1 MSLPRLLSFYD
12 YYTGKRVAHPD
23 PDRGASHRMSA
34 SPKSHEGD
42 RAGQTLGEVPPLAAR
57 GVPQSAGFS
66 LGRRTQERPTTPQ
79 ESASLPTKTEQ
90 APGQAQ
96 QVLRSPNHSSANA
109 ILTSKELNVLELVSY
124 GYDNRAIAEHFQI
137 TRQAGENMM
146 RMINLKLGADN
157 RAHAVAVCFRNG
169 WLSGGGN

>member
-1 MSLPRLLSFYD
+1 MALPRLLSFYD

-42 RAGQTLGEVPPLAAR
+42 RAGQTLGEVPPLTAR

-124 GYDNRAIAEHFQI
+124 GYDNRVIAEHFQI
-137 TRQAGENMM
+137 TRQAGKNMM

>member
-1 MSLPRLLSFYD
+1 MALPRLLSFYD

-57 GVPQSAGFS
+57 GVPQSADFS
-66 LGRRTQERPTTPQ
+66 LGRGTQERPTTPQ

-137 TRQAGENMM
+137 TRQAVKNMM
-146 RMINLKLGADN
+146 RIINLKLGADN
-157 RAHAVAVCFRNG
+157 RAHAFAVCFRNG

>member
-1 MSLPRLLSFYD
+1 LSFYD

-42 RAGQTLGEVPPLAAR
+42 RAGQTLGEVPPLTAR

-96 QVLRSPNHSSANA
+96 QVPRSPNHSSANA
-109 ILTSKELNVLELVSY
+109 ILTSKELNVLELVTLPSECVSL
-124 GYDNRAIAEHFQI
+124 NRPGFED
-137 TRQAGENMM
+137 
-146 RMINLKLGADN
+146 L
-157 RAHAVAVCFRNG
+157 
-169 WLSGGGN
+169 

>member
-1 MSLPRLLSFYD
+1 
-12 YYTGKRVAHPD
+12 V
-23 PDRGASHRMSA
+23 SA

-42 RAGQTLGEVPPLAAR
+42 RAGQTLGEVPPLTAR
-57 GVPQSAGFS
+57 DAPQSAGFS
-66 LGRRTQERPTTPQ
+66 LGRRAQERPTTPQ
-79 ESASLPTKTEQ
+79 ESASLRTKTEQ
-90 APGQAQ
+90 ASGQAQ
-96 QVLRSPNHSSANA
+96 EVLRFPNHSSANA

-137 TRQAGENMM
+137 TRQAGKNMM